1 MVQLMPVVSDP
12 PAERVV
18 MHNHNE
24 IRAQAMNAIR
34 RLAEVAQARMATVT
48 HQGQTVARAEV
59 LNELADKLEKNEFVL
74 AVVGEFSRGKST
86 LINALLGYPDLLP
99 TSIEPTT
106 AAITLI
112 SYGETPT
119 ASVVFADGTVKE
131 DISLEELRAYVRGA
145 NLDGSDLKTRLT
157 QRVQQAQRENR
168 LHQLSYED
176 LSREAQAQLHR
187 TVSGRR
193 VKEVR
198 LTLPSPFLK
207 DGICL
212 VDTPG
217 IGSVNPEHGEAT
229 RHFVHRADAVIFLIN
244 TDPVISASEC
254 NFLAF
259 LRDHV
264 RRFLFAVTKIDRFT
278 EEEREQSLA
287 YTWQTIVNFADIQ
300 NPPIFPISAR
310 LALEGRQENNPAK
323 LAQSGFPAFV
333 RALDVFL
340 VRERGQAFVREQV
353 AHALRHLTDLRNAV
367 EMEWEGLT
375 VPLEELQQRIAA
387 TRPELEKARQAYQDI
402 LRSLERTT
410 QDILRSLEGPAGIN
424 FMRLSMRLQEDVLKQ
439 VDEYDWKQLRHASEL
454 IPLFVR
460 DRLTQELGQK
470 LSEITDRVLQ
480 LRIDVLSQC
489 RSIVSEMSQNVGL
502 HFRSLR
508 TPREMDIEFD
518 FDTNAFYDELKK
530 VSTITIGST
539 LALTIASV
547 ALFGGMGAVVM
558 LGGLLAGTTLTPVL
572 RHRVR
577 QQLKRELPKPLSE
590 LSHTLLQNIK
600 AEVLQHLQ
608 QFQTD
613 VSRMLDSA
621 MSSVEDTLTQLEK
634 EASSTEF
641 NTAER
646 RATLAA
652 QRETLAQIE
661 DELTLLIGPGW

>member
-1 MVQLMPVVSDP
+1 MVQLMPTISESAV
-12 PAERVV
+12 ERVV
-18 MHNHNE
+18 MHNHHE
-24 IRAQAMNAIR
+24 IRTQAVTAIR
-34 RLAEVAQARMATVT
+34 RLSEVAAARMATVT
-48 HQGQTVARAEV
+48 HQEQTVARQD
-59 LNELADKLEKNEFVL
+59 LLKELADKLEKNEFVL

-86 LINALLGYPDLLP
+86 LINALLGYHDLLP

-112 SYGETPT
+112 SYGETPS

-131 DISLEELRAYVRGA
+131 DISLEELRAYVRGT
-145 NLDGSDLKTRLT
+145 NLDGSDLKTRLA
-157 QRVQQAQRENR
+157 QRVQRAQKENR

-176 LSREAQAQLHR
+176 ISSEARAQLYEA
-187 TVSGRR
+187 TKGKR

-264 RRFLFAVTKIDRFT
+264 SRFLFAVTKIDRFT

-287 YTWQTIVNFADIQ
+287 YTWQTIVDFAEIE

-310 LALEGRQENNPAK
+310 LALEGREESNTGK

-340 VRERGQAFVREQV
+340 VRERGTAFVREQV

-367 EMEWEGLT
+367 EMEWESLT
-375 VPLEELQQRIAA
+375 VPLDELQQRVAS
-387 TRPELEKARQAYQDI
+387 TRPELEKARKAYQNI
-402 LRSLERTT
+402 AQSLDRAV
-410 QDILRSLEGPAGIN
+410 QDIIRALEGPAGIN

-470 LSEITDRVLQ
+470 LSEITDRVMQ

-489 RSIVSEMSQNVGL
+489 RNIVSEMSQNVGL

-518 FDTNAFYDELKK
+518 FDTSAFYDELKK

-547 ALFGGMGAVVM
+547 ALFGGVGAVVM

-572 RHRVR
+572 RNRVR
-577 QQLKRELPKPLSE
+577 QQLKKELPKPLTE

-600 AEVLQHLQ
+600 TEVLQHVH
-608 QFQTD
+608 QFKAD
-613 VSRMLDSA
+613 VSRMLDGA
-621 MSSVEDTLTQLEK
+621 ISSVEDTLTQLEK
-634 EASSTEF
+634 ETSSAEF
-641 NTAER
+641 NTAEH
-646 RATLAA
+646 RAALAA

>member
-1 MVQLMPVVSDP
+1 MVQLMPVVSEP
-12 PAERVV
+12 AAERVV

-24 IRAQAMNAIR
+24 IRTQAVSAIR
-34 RLAEVAQARMATVT
+34 RLSEVAAARMATVT
-48 HQGQTVARAEV
+48 HQEQTVARQD
-59 LNELADKLEKNEFVL
+59 LLKELADKLEKNEFVL

-86 LINALLGYPDLLP
+86 LINALLGYHDLLP

-112 SYGETPT
+112 SYGETPS

-131 DISLEELRAYVRGA
+131 DISLEELRAYVRGT
-145 NLDGSDLKTRLT
+145 NLDGSDLKTRLA
-157 QRVQQAQRENR
+157 QRVQQAQKENR

-176 LSREAQAQLHR
+176 ISSEAKAQLNEAAKGKR
-187 TVSGRR
+187 A
-193 VKEVR
+193 KEVR

-259 LRDHV
+259 LRDHIS
-264 RRFLFAVTKIDRFT
+264 RFLFAVTKIDRFT

-287 YTWQTIVNFADIQ
+287 YTWQTIVDFAEIE

-310 LALEGRQENNPAK
+310 LALDGRKESNTGK

-340 VRERGQAFVREQV
+340 VRERGTAFVREQV

-367 EMEWEGLT
+367 EIEWESLT
-375 VPLEELQQRIAA
+375 VPLDELQQRVAS
-387 TRPELEKARQAYQDI
+387 TRPELEKARKAYQNI
-402 LRSLERTT
+402 AQSLDRAA
-410 QDILRSLEGPAGIN
+410 QDIIRSLEGPAGIN
-424 FMRLSMRLQEDVLKQ
+424 FMRLYMRLQEDVLKQ

-470 LSEITDRVLQ
+470 LSEITDRVMQ

-489 RSIVSEMSQNVGL
+489 RSIVSEMSQSIGL

-518 FDTNAFYDELKK
+518 FDTSAFYDELKK

-547 ALFGGMGAVVM
+547 ALFGGVGAVVM

-572 RHRVR
+572 RNRVR
-577 QQLKRELPKPLSE
+577 QQLKKELPKPLSD

-600 AEVLQHLQ
+600 TEVLQHIH
-608 QFQTD
+608 QFKAD

-621 MSSVEDTLTQLEK
+621 ISSVEDTLTQLEK
-634 EASSTEF
+634 ETSSAEF
-641 NTAER
+641 NTAEH
-646 RATLAA
+646 RANIAA

>member
-1 MVQLMPVVSDP
+1 MVQLMPVVSEP
-12 PAERVV
+12 AAERVV

-24 IRAQAMNAIR
+24 IRAQAVKAIR
-34 RLAEVAQARMATVT
+34 RLSEVAQARLATVIR
-48 HQGQTVARAEV
+48 QGQTLARADL

-112 SYGETPT
+112 SYGETPA
-119 ASVVFADGTVKE
+119 ASVVFTDGTVKE
-131 DISLEELRAYVRGA
+131 DISLEELRAYVRGT
-145 NLDGSDLKTRLT
+145 NLDGSDLKTRLA
-157 QRVQQAQRENR
+157 QRVQRAQQENR

-176 LSREAQAQLHR
+176 LSSEARAQLNQ
-187 TVSGRR
+187 TAPGKR

-287 YTWQTIVNFADIQ
+287 YTWQTIVDFAEIE

-310 LALEGRQENNPAK
+310 LALEGRLEGNAGK
-323 LAQSGFPAFV
+323 MAQSGFPAFV

-340 VRERGQAFVREQV
+340 VRERGTAFVREQV

-367 EMEWEGLT
+367 EIEWESLT
-375 VPLEELQQRIAA
+375 VPLGELQQRVAS
-387 TRPELEKARQAYQDI
+387 TRPELEKARKAQQDI
-402 LRSLERTT
+402 AQSLDRAT
-410 QDILRSLEGPAGIN
+410 QDIVRLLEGPAGIN

-439 VDEYDWKQLRHASEL
+439 VDAYDWKQLRHAAEL

-470 LSEITDRVLQ
+470 LSEITDRVMQ
-480 LRIDVLSQC
+480 LRIEVLSQC

-547 ALFGGMGAVVM
+547 ALFGGVGAVVM

-572 RHRVR
+572 RNRVR

-590 LSHTLLQNIK
+590 LSHALLQNIK
-600 AEVLQHLQ
+600 TEVLQHLH
-608 QFQTD
+608 QFKAD

-621 MSSVEDTLTQLEK
+621 ISSVEDTLAQLEK
-634 EASSTEF
+634 EMSSAEF

-646 RATLAA
+646 RAHLAA